1 MASYNTT
8 NSNYDSSGLLTNSS
22 PGYAM
27 LGTYNMGTQWTA
39 PQAFAPSMATVVVP
53 TFGAPGYD
61 TLLHNQAQPSGG
73 GYFNIMTAY
82 PSFAADQCT
91 AFSSRMCS

>member
-8 NSNYDSSGLLTNSS
+8 NSNYDTGMLTNGS
-22 PGYAM
+22 PGYST
-27 LGTYNMGTQWTA
+27 LGTYNKGTQWTA
-39 PQAFAPSMATVVVP
+39 PQAFAPSMATIVVP

-61 TLLHNQAQPSGG
+61 TLLHNQSQPNGS

-82 PSFAADQCT
+82 PSFAANNCT
-91 AFSSRMCS
+91 SFSNRLCD

>member
-8 NSNYDSSGLLTNSS
+8 NSNYDTNLLTNIS
-22 PGYAM
+22 PGYAQ

-61 TLLHNQAQPSGG
+61 TLLHNQPQPNGS
-73 GYFNIMTAY
+73 GYFTITTAY
-82 PSFAADQCT
+82 P
-91 AFSSRMCS
+91 AFSSKNCTRFSQRLCE